1 MTGALLRSEIA
12 GERTVR
18 GSFRNVAGGGGDNMG
33 WVVRTGNGGID
44 VGGEIDLSGA
54 SSAGLCK

>member
-18 GSFRNVAGGGGDNMG
+18 GSFRNVAGGGG
-33 WVVRTGNGGID
+33 W
-44 VGGEIDLSGA
+44 
-54 SSAGLCK
+54 AG